1 MDKFILNF
9 NSQTDSNIL
18 DFLQKIN
25 NQESIE
31 FTTSGTTGEPKKIK
45 HSYNF
50 ITKNIKINS
59 KYNNIVWGLT
69 YPSNKLAG
77 SQVILQA
84 YLNKGFIVNL
94 FGKPLSEIPYFII
107 KYNITHLSATPT
119 FYRLLLDGN
128 TIFDKV
134 QQVTFGGETVDS
146 QTIKLVSKHFPNA
159 QIRNIYAST
168 EHGTLFTSN
177 KDYFEYSEKLST
189 LVQIRNNEI
198 LIYHN
203 NKWVNTGDLVEWVD
217 ETKFRIIGRNTS
229 MINIGGYNVNP
240 IKVETQLN
248 SLDYISNSYVYK
260 SPNSVIGNI
269 VVADIVVNQEINKST
284 IKKDLKSS
292 LLPYEIPMKINIVES
307 LQITDTGKIS
317 RR

>member
-9 NSQTDSNIL
+9 DLQTDFNIL
-18 DFLQKIN
+18 DFLQKVN
-25 NQESIE
+25 HQEDIE

-50 ITKNIKINS
+50 ITKNIKVDS
-59 KYNNIVWGLT
+59 KYSNIVWGLT
-69 YPSNKLAG
+69 YPSNKIAG

-84 YLNKGFIVNL
+84 YLNKGYIVNL
-94 FGKPLSEIPYFII
+94 FGKPLSEIPYLIS

-128 TIFDKV
+128 IIFDKV

-146 QTIKLVSKHFPNA
+146 QIIKIVSKYFPNA

-168 EHGTLFTSN
+168 EHGTLFASS
-177 KDYFEYSEKLST
+177 KDYFEYSEKLSILT
-189 LVQIRNNEI
+189 QIQNNEI
-198 LIYHN
+198 LVYQD
-203 NKWVNTGDLVEWVD
+203 NKWVNTGDLVEWID
-217 ETKFRIIGRNTS
+217 KTKFRIIGRDTN
-229 MINIGGYNVNP
+229 MINVGGYNVNP

-260 SPNSVIGNI
+260 SSNSVIGNI
-269 VVADIVVNQEINKST
+269 VTADVIINQKVDKFT
-284 IKKDLKSS
+284 IKKDLKLS
-292 LLPYEIPMKINIVES
+292 LLPYEIPMKINIIDK

-317 RR
+317 RK

>member
-9 NSQTDSNIL
+9 NSQTDSSIL

-25 NQESIE
+25 NQEDIE

-69 YPSNKLAG
+69 YPSNKIAG

-84 YLNKGFIVNL
+84 YLNKGFIINL
-94 FGKPLSEIPYFII
+94 FGKPLSEIPYLITQ
-107 KYNITHLSATPT
+107 YNITHLSATPT

-146 QTIKLVSKHFPNA
+146 QIIKLASKYFPNA
-159 QIRNIYAST
+159 QIKNIYAST
-168 EHGTLFTSN
+168 EHGTLFASN
-177 KDYFEYSEKLST
+177 KDYFEYSEKLNT
-189 LVQIRNNEI
+189 LIRIHNNEI
-198 LIYHN
+198 LVSQN
-203 NKWVNTGDLVEWVD
+203 DKWINTGDLVEWID
-217 ETKFRIIGRNTS
+217 NIKFRIIGRDTN
-229 MINIGGYNVNP
+229 MINVGGYNVNP
-240 IKVETQLN
+240 VKVETQLN
-248 SLDYISNSYVYK
+248 NLDYVSNSYVYK
-260 SPNSVIGNI
+260 SSNSVMGNI
-269 VVADIVVNQEINKST
+269 VVADIITTQEIDKST
-284 IKKDLKSS
+284 IKKDLKLS
-292 LLPYEIPMKINIVES
+292 LLPYEIPMKINIVDK

-317 RR
+317 RK

>member
-9 NSQTDSNIL
+9 NSQTDSSIL

-25 NQESIE
+25 NQEDIE

-69 YPSNKLAG
+69 YPSNKIAG

-84 YLNKGFIVNL
+84 YLNKGSIVNL
-94 FGKPLSEIPYFII
+94 FGKPLSKIPYLITQ
-107 KYNITHLSATPT
+107 YNITHLSATPT

-146 QTIKLVSKHFPNA
+146 QIIKLASKYFPNA
-159 QIRNIYAST
+159 QIKNIYAST
-168 EHGTLFTSN
+168 EHGTLFASN
-177 KDYFEYSEKLST
+177 KDYFEYSEKLNT
-189 LVQIRNNEI
+189 LIRIHNNEI
-198 LIYHN
+198 LISQN
-203 NKWVNTGDLVEWVD
+203 DKWVNTGDLIEWID
-217 ETKFRIIGRNTS
+217 KTKFKIIGRDAN
-229 MINIGGYNVNP
+229 MINVGGYNVNP

-248 SLDYISNSYVYK
+248 NLNYISNSHVYK
-260 SPNSVIGNI
+260 SSNSVMGSI
-269 VVADIVVNQEINKST
+269 VVADIVVNQEIDKST
-284 IKKDLKSS
+284 IKKDLKLN

-307 LQITDTGKIS
+307 LQLTDTGKIS
-317 RR
+317 RK